1 MSDAKL
7 REGVNIVQ
15 NRRGAVSRCDV
26 NEETMGVL
34 KYMEQ
39 KLFDRKV
46 MDTISR
52 IHDCVQPPL
61 THRHIANYWLF
72 SPFSRDKNHKQNQ
85 MRRNKD
91 EMFQFVWH
99 TKKPGGVSL

>member
-7 REGVNIVQ
+7 REGVNIV
-15 NRRGAVSRCDV
+15 RIWHGGCFLYIL
-26 NEETMGVL
+26 EETMDVL

-52 IHDCVQPPL
+52 EYMTVCS
-61 THRHIANYWLF
+61 RHSRTAILPIIGF
-72 SPFSRDKNHKQNQ
+72 SAHFFLSRQ
-85 MRRNKD
+85 
-91 EMFQFVWH
+91 
-99 TKKPGGVSL
+99 

>member
-15 NRRGAVSRCDV
+15 NRHGAVSRCDM

-72 SPFSRDKNHKQNQ
+72 SPFSVIKITKTKSDMCRKQ
-85 MRRNKD
+85 R
-91 EMFQFVWH
+91 
-99 TKKPGGVSL
+99 